1 MRFVAIPAAAGLIA
15 LFVII
20 AILLRNTPTGAY
32 FEVSDQIAM
41 AMVGVLLAFGVL
53 LLTRPRVRASA
64 EWIEVRNLLGATRY
78 AWSDVRGLSFPDG
91 SAWARLELPA
101 DEYISI
107 MAVQAADGPRAVTAM
122 RSLRALYKEAGAY
135 TQANCDNAA
144 PCSADNYGET
154 QIYALSVTHS

>member
-1 MRFVAIPAAAGLIA
+1 MASWTSRTACSWRYWADSVTKSWS
-15 LFVII
+15 
-20 AILLRNTPTGAY
+20 LRR
-32 FEVSDQIAM
+32 
-41 AMVGVLLAFGVL
+41 
-53 LLTRPRVRASA
+53 TRPDRSRTTIGSTDWISSHAASGSLVASRVRASA

-122 RSLRALYKEAGAY
+122 RSLRALYKEAGVY
-135 TQANCDNAA
+135 TQAT
-144 PCSADNYGET
+144 T
-154 QIYALSVTHS
+154 QHKA

>member
-1 MRFVAIPAAAGLIA
+1 VSAPVSFRPRRVRFVAIPAAVGLIA

-41 AMVGVLLAFGVL
+41 AMVGVLLACGVL

-78 AWSDVRGLSFPDG
+78 EWADIRGLIVPDG

-122 RSLRALYKEAGAY
+122 RALRALYKDSAAY
-135 TQANCDNAA
+135 TQA
-144 PCSADNYGET
+144 T
-154 QIYALSVTHS
+154 THHKS